1 MHEEAA
7 GGGHCLP
14 RLFFV
19 GKLFAKTLINGF
31 YPWGQPARQPN
42 GSIAACVCHGKQP
55 SAHQGEGGVAPMLMT
70 LGSGHS

>member
-14 RLFFV
+14 RLFFA

-31 YPWGQPARQPN
+31 YPWGSQPA
-42 GSIAACVCHGKQP
+42 S
-55 SAHQGEGGVAPMLMT
+55 PMDL
-70 LGSGHS
+70 